1 MILKHGARHGFAGF
15 FAVLLAIKLL
25 VKKGLF
31 LLDDLIGHQLLHAPF
46 ELILVEVPFSVF
58 GFLGRAI
65 TTVTAVDLPP
75 EALGL
80 TVGYPLFVA
89 GVVALIE
96 GPDWRHVGAYWL
108 GSQIITAF
116 AVATSL
122 GLAPDVAGAGTGIMY
137 MLEHH
142 PVAVFI
148 RTAVLALGEFLSAG
162 LEAALGA
169 PVDATLGLLLA
180 VTVAA
185 VLYGIVWERYV
196 GH

>member
-1 MILKHGARHGFAGF
+1 MTLKHGARHGFAGF

-25 VKKGLF
+25 IKKGLF
-31 LLDDLIGHQLLHAPF
+31 LVDDFIGHQLLHAPF
-46 ELILVEVPFSVF
+46 ELMLVEVPFSVF

-65 TTVTAVDLPP
+65 TTVTALNLPP
-75 EALGL
+75 EAVGL

-137 MLEHH
+137 MLEHP
-142 PVAVFI
+142 PVAVAM
-148 RTAVLALGEFLSAG
+148 RTAVMTLGDFLSAR
-162 LEAALGA
+162 LEVLLGA
-169 PVDATLGLLLA
+169 TVDAALGLLLA

-185 VLYGIVWERYV
+185 VLYGIVWERFV